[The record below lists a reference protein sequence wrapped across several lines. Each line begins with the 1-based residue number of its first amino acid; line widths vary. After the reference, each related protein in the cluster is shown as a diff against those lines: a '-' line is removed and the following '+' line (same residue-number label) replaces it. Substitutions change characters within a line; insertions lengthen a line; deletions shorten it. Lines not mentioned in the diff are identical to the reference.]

1 MGDGQERA
9 QSFAPEEE
17 QVWAGRQDAWVL
29 VGGGGGQPGAG
40 GGGAVGCICPEGE
53 NNTLDARQG
62 V

>member
-1 MGDGQERA
+1 MPGSLGVE
-9 QSFAPEEE
+9 
-17 QVWAGRQDAWVL
+17 G
-29 VGGGGGQPGAG
+29 VGSR